1 MSKPEDL
8 PSKANKTAIV
18 IVGVDQESDR
28 TLMQVL
34 GTLGCAL
41 PKDMRQSAEM
51 PALGGF
57 EPSAMRDLDQRLFDK
72 AGASWDDVSPF
83 HPEWRQSPGAK
94 AIVKHA
100 VTVLEDQFGN
110 APLIALGG
118 RDLSR
123 LFPLWA
129 EALRLFGCNVRPI
142 VMLRS
147 PLEAGP
153 KARERGECSQP
164 LAEIL
169 WARRALDAEHFTRG
183 MPRYFTSLERLCQ
196 SWDLVAHDAQ
206 EALQLTWPKPP
217 ANVELEIGKILEGV
231 HASTDL
237 QSRAM
242 TSTLLPQWIRET
254 YKILN
259 GWAMSQEM
267 AAHHALLDGLRADFD
282 LAASAFGRVV
292 RAERHEQLAAAEAQ
306 RRRMQAEIDR
316 LSVKAAD
323 AEVARAAFVAEQE
336 IWTAEQ
342 QVRAA
347 ECEALLLER
356 DALLEERALLVA
368 SQESQAAAQEALLAH
383 AAELESAARELASAK
398 AALQD
403 QRRTTTL
410 LNADVQNLR
419 DRASD
424 LEAELREAR
433 EEVATTRA
441 RRKEMA
447 RVIASRD
454 AQLKARYEEL
464 AQLQRQIV
472 GSDPLLRIRRA
483 FARMR
488 RRLQGSGR
496 GGSPLQG

>member
-1 MSKPEDL
+1 MSKPADL
-8 PSKANKTAIV
+8 PSKAHKTAIV
-18 IVGVDQESDR
+18 ILGVGQESDL

-41 PKDMRQSAEM
+41 SKDMRKSADAA
-51 PALGGF
+51 ALGGF
-57 EPSAMRDLDQRLFDK
+57 EPVAMRHLDERLFEK

-83 HPEWRQSPGAK
+83 HPEWRRSPGAK

-100 VTVLEDQFGN
+100 VEVLEDQFGN
-110 APLIALGG
+110 APLLALGG

-129 EALRLFGCNVRPI
+129 EALRLFACNVRPI

-147 PLEAGP
+147 PLETGP
-153 KARERGECSQP
+153 KAADGRECSQS
-164 LAEIL
+164 LAEML

-183 MPRYFTSLERLCQ
+183 MPRYFTSLERICQ
-196 SWDLVAHDAQ
+196 SWDLVTQDAQ
-206 EALQLTWPKPP
+206 EALHLTWPKPP
-217 ANVELEIGKILEGV
+217 ANVELEIGRILEGV
-231 HASTDL
+231 HVSTDL

-242 TSTLLPQWIRET
+242 TSTLLPQWVRET

-259 GWAMSQEM
+259 GWAMSEEM
-267 AAHHALLDGLRADFD
+267 AAHHALLDDLRADFD
-282 LAASAFGRVV
+282 VAAAAFGRVV

-306 RRRMQAEIDR
+306 RGRMQAEIDS
-316 LSVKAAD
+316 LSAKAAE
-323 AEVARAAFVAEQE
+323 AEAERAAFLAEQVTWSSEQQMLVAERQ
-336 IWTAEQ
+336 
-342 QVRAA
+342 
-347 ECEALLLER
+347 ALLLER
-356 DALLEERALLVA
+356 DALLDERELLVA
-368 SQESQAAAQEALLAH
+368 GHDRLAAAQEALLAH
-383 AAELESAARELASAK
+383 AAEFETTAKELAAAK

-410 LNADVQNLR
+410 LNADVQNLG
-419 DRASD
+419 DRVGD

-433 EEVATTRA
+433 EEVASTRA

-447 RVIASRD
+447 RVIANRD

-472 GSDPLLRIRRA
+472 GSDPLLGMKRA
-483 FARMR
+483 FGRLKR
-488 RRLQGSGR
+488 RWRASR
-496 GGSPLQG
+496 AGGSPLQG

>member
-8 PSKANKTAIV
+8 PSKAHKTAIV
-18 IVGVDQESDR
+18 VLGVDQESDR

-217 ANVELEIGKILEGV
+217 ANVELEIGRILEGV

-259 GWAMSQEM
+259 GWAMSEEM

-282 LAASAFGRVV
+282 VAAGAFGRVV
-292 RAERHEQLAAAEAQ
+292 RAERHE
-306 RRRMQAEIDR
+306 
-316 LSVKAAD
+316 
-323 AEVARAAFVAEQE
+323 
-336 IWTAEQ
+336 
-342 QVRAA
+342 
-347 ECEALLLER
+347 
-356 DALLEERALLVA
+356 RALLVA
-368 SQESQAAAQEALLAH
+368 SQESRAAAQEALLAH
-383 AAELESAARELASAK
+383 AAELESAARELAAAK